1 VIASFLFALQ
11 LGVTADHP
19 NTDRWLSP
27 DKFEH
32 YAASAVIETS
42 AYAAFRKLNMSNKGA
57 LAAATAVTIAAGV
70 GKELLDRERGFK
82 ISAKDLTWDIAGL
95 SSVFSVIRRRRDNKP
110 LRDTRQSYPVLDS
123 KVELKARKND
133 E

>member
-1 VIASFLFALQ
+1 MIASFLFALQ

-19 NTDRWLSP
+19 NTDRWLGS

-32 YAASAVIETS
+32 YAASAVIETT
-42 AYAAFRKLNMSNKGA
+42 AYAAFRKLNMGNKGA

-82 ISAKDLTWDIAGL
+82 ISVKDLTWDIAGV
-95 SSVFSVIRRRRDNKP
+95 SSVFGVIRRRREPKP
-110 LRDTRQSYPVLDS
+110 LRDTRTSYPVPDA
-123 KVELKARKND
+123 KVESNTRKN
-133 E
+133 EE